1 MERNNRSG
9 KSPNKF
15 VAQGNYGC
23 VFRPPLPCQGDDVN
37 QSPSEG
43 VGKIFKTNS
52 SFKTE
57 LEGFSTLA
65 EHINTQNKFSP
76 YFLKECVTDTS
87 KMTPKQI
94 QELKRC
100 KFVEKVKKVKKV
112 NKNQEVQ
119 KPNKTSLP
127 PSPHSPPS
135 HPSPP
140 FPPLRHLSTPMKNYP
155 QIIME
160 DGGIPIDELK
170 TNFLEIFS
178 SSKSLF
184 EGISILQKNKKCHLD
199 IKDANI
205 VYNKEH
211 DRMLLID
218 FGLMTPHKDVY
229 KGMNLDI
236 NYSPYPPEF
245 RFADFVLRMRA
256 KADPYLQERV
266 EDEIM
271 NILQKDRHKYID
283 INYISHTK
291 DFAMIIAREVKKING
306 NKDGIKLNVAKF
318 YPESRNKE
326 LSTFASY
333 FFKLYDEMA
342 KKHLSQSKTKSIT
355 EVKKRALM
363 MKIFKDEL
371 AKKIDS
377 YALGVV
383 FIYILGRNIQLGK
396 IRIRKDNQN
405 LLSSIIGLLEK
416 MTHANPFERYDS
428 IEAYKKYTEIMNK
441 K

>member
-23 VFRPPLPCQGDDVN
+23 VFRPPLPCQGDNVN

-65 EHINTQNKFSP
+65 EQINTQNKFSP
-76 YFLKECVTDTS
+76 HFLKECVTDTS
-87 KMTPKQI
+87 KMSPKHI

-100 KFVEKVKKVKKV
+100 KFVEKVKKPRTNNK
-112 NKNQEVQ
+112 NKNQ
-119 KPNKTSLP
+119 KPDVPKISTQTSPP
-127 PSPHSPPS
+127 PS
-135 HPSPP
+135 
-140 FPPLRHLSTPMKNYP
+140 RHLSTPMRNYP

-178 SSKSLF
+178 SSRSLF

-218 FGLMTPHKDVY
+218 FGLMTPYKDVY

-245 RFADFVLRMRA
+245 RFAEFVLRMRA
-256 KADPYLQERV
+256 KSDPYLQERV
-266 EDEIM
+266 ENEIM
-271 NILQKDRHKYID
+271 NILQGDRQKYID

-291 DFAMIIAREVKKING
+291 DYAMIIAREVKKING

-363 MKIFKDEL
+363 MNIFRDEL

-383 FIYILGRNIQLGK
+383 FIYILGRDIQLGK

-428 IEAYKKYTEIMNK
+428 MEAFKKYTEITNK
-441 K
+441 MEGEKEKR